1 MSGSGGVRD
10 GARLRLDERQNWMA
24 MIVLEKGSFELFLR
38 SVGSDTVRYGIK
50 SVTVKW
56 FLSRWFLGNTHRTVH
71 I

>member
-56 FLSRWFLGNTHRTVH
+56 FFSRWFLVNTHRTVH